1 MAAWTVPDFPKQKWR
16 FVPRSG
22 TVKSPCMRPTLT
34 GEELIFR
41 YRMRTLGL
49 SLGATAL
56 AASLSVS
63 LAVPSL
69 ANAQRNG
76 HRSLRRSAVPSAA
89 SSATHPCSSD
99 CGSYS
104 LAVVSALLPVETPG
118 STSDVATLVI
128 ENRGTA
134 SAPASLISV
143 APQNHLAAARR
154 STIPALAPGE
164 RATVRL
170 PVETGPDGTRCI
182 SITIS
187 PAPANDPATAQ
198 FLASA
203 IPGLSNGL
211 GAPPPV
217 LSPFPEIPYWPDLP
231 DVAILRDDRNFADLG
246 EFLPFDAYAAI

>member
-1 MAAWTVPDFPKQKWR
+1 MAAWTVPDFPKQKRR
-16 FVPRSG
+16 FVPHSG
-22 TVKSPCMRPTLT
+22 TVKSPCTGPRLT
-34 GEELIFR
+34 GGELIFR

-49 SLGATAL
+49 SLGAVAL
-56 AASLSVS
+56 ATS

-69 ANAQRNG
+69 AHAQRNG
-76 HRSLRRSAVPSAA
+76 HRSLRRSAIPGAA
-89 SSATHPCSSD
+89 RSATHPCSAD
-99 CGSYS
+99 CGAYS

-134 SAPASLISV
+134 PAPVSLISV

-164 RATVRL
+164 RATVQL
-170 PVETGPDGTRCI
+170 PVETGPNGTRCI

-211 GAPPPV
+211 GAPPPA
-217 LSPFPEIPYWPDLP
+217 LSALPEIPYWPDLP
-231 DVAILRDDRNFADLG
+231 DVAILSDDRIFADLG
-246 EFLPFDAYAAI
+246 EFLPFDNYAAI